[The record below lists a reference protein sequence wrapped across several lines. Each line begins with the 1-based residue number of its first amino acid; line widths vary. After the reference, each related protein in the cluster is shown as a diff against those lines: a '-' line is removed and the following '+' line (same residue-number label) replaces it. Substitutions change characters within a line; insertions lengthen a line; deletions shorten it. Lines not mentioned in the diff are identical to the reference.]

1 MFQDVDFQFIL
12 KTVFTTVWLLLPAYT
27 PNNFAVVFGGGKPI
41 DFGRNFIDGKRILGN
56 GKTIRGFIAGVL
68 GGIFVGHLQLLI
80 ENIFNF
86 GIYSFIEYSSFL
98 TLVSA
103 LAFGAMTGDIIGSF
117 IKRRAGFERG
127 QSFPLLDQLGFL
139 VVAFLFASFFTGFK
153 ILFRI
158 QIIIAAFIITPVLH
172 LLTNYIAY
180 RLGLK
185 DVPW

>member
-12 KTVFTTVWLLLPAYT
+12 KTVCMTVWLLLPAYT
-27 PNNFAVVFGGGKPI
+27 PNNFAVVFGGGKPM

-56 GKTIRGFIAGVL
+56 GKTVRGFIAGIF
-68 GGIFVGHLQLLI
+68 GGILVGHLQLLI
-80 ENIFNF
+80 ENVLNF
-86 GIYSFIEYSSFL
+86 ELYSSIEYSSFL
-98 TLVSA
+98 TLVIA
-103 LAFGAMTGDIIGSF
+103 LAFGAMTGDVVGSF
-117 IKRRAGFERG
+117 IKRRTGFERG

-139 VVAFLFASFFTGFK
+139 AFALLFASFFTGFK
-153 ILFRI
+153 ILFKF
-158 QIIIAAFIITPVLH
+158 QIIIAAFIITPALH